1 MPYPKVLTGCRISLT
16 SKRGFR
22 CIRYRYSVHII
33 AAVTGMRGSD
43 AMQESLFMVARLE
56 DFVPGDHPLRR
67 ILELINVALSR
78 LDGLFEPPR
87 VLRRLFGL
95 S

>member
-1 MPYPKVLTGCRISLT
+1 
-16 SKRGFR
+16 
-22 CIRYRYSVHII
+22 
-33 AAVTGMRGSD
+33 
-43 AMQESLFMVARLE
+43 MQESLFMVARLE